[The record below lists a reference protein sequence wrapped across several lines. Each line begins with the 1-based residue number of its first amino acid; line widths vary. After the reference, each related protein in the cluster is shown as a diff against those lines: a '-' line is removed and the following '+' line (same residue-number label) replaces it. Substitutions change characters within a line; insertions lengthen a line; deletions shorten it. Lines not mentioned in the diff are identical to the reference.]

1 MAWDFETDAE
11 YQVLLDW
18 TADFVE
24 KKVAPLDMVL
34 GSAMEYQDPDF
45 IRLVRPL
52 QQEVKDMGLWACH
65 LGPELG
71 GLGFGQLKLAL
82 LNEISRA
89 NPGLPRWSSA
99 AKRRIPATLKFSRI
113 MVATRSKRNIY
124 NPC

>member
-45 IRLVRPL
+45 IR
-52 QQEVKDMGLWACH
+52 
-65 LGPELG
+65 
-71 GLGFGQLKLAL
+71 
-82 LNEISRA
+82 
-89 NPGLPRWSSA
+89 
-99 AKRRIPATLKFSRI
+99 
-113 MVATRSKRNIY
+113 
-124 NPC
+124 